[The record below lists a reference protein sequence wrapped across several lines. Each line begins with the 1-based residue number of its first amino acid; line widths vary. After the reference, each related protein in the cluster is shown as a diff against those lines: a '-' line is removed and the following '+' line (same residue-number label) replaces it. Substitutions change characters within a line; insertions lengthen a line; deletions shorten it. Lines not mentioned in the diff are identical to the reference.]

1 MNFFSRRDFLKLST
15 NTLLGLSG
23 LLGLGG
29 VLRYLVGYADETE
42 QPQIFDLG
50 PAENYPLGSRT
61 VVANGRFVLIHDDEG
76 LSTINTTCT
85 HLGCQVTPGPN
96 GFTCPCHGS
105 HFDLQGSVVNG
116 PATKALGSQPVE
128 PADDGRII
136 LHIP

>member
-29 VLRYLVGYADETE
+29 LLRYLGYAGEE
-42 QPQIFDLG
+42 VQPQTFDLG

-61 VVANGRFVLIHDDEG
+61 VVANGQLVLIHNQEG

-85 HLGCQVTPGPN
+85 HLGCRVNPGPD
-96 GFTCPCHGS
+96 GFACPCHGS
-105 HFDLQGSVVNG
+105 HFDLQGNVLNG
-116 PATKALGSQPVE
+116 PATKALDSQSVE
-128 PADDGRII
+128 PADDGHII
-136 LHIP
+136 LHLP